1 MSKNNL
7 SDKPPD
13 LPTVYGHLIENQD
26 SISQIGLLDFGIR
39 LKGDNLLTSSLI
51 TMELVIFLTF
61 IISIL
66 LFGAWAGKITLP
78 LIPSLLQASE
88 NDRP

>member
-1 MSKNNL
+1 MNRQ
-7 SDKPPD
+7 
-13 LPTVYGHLIENQD
+13 TYQQCMV
-26 SISQIGLLDFGIR
+26 ISLKIR
-39 LKGDNLLTSSLI
+39 IQYPKLACWILGYDTKGDNLLTSSLH